1 MGDMMKNLLIILFIA
16 ITLVSCKGLDG
27 TNGGDGTNPESGI
40 SFTIEGAAQKGPYQ
54 PGTQVSIQ
62 GLDSTFAVIAGENA
76 STTVQDDL
84 GNFSSA
90 LTLPQSIYG
99 DILACGFFWDEL
111 TGAYTQ
117 ERFCSSSLLLPN
129 TGPYN
134 LNIVTSMT
142 KERVKELRASL
153 PATTTDQEI
162 LDQATS
168 EFINEALGF
177 TTYPSIFTLSA
188 NNWNIN
194 DDSPLLTL
202 SGLTLGGSI
211 QDLEGLVA
219 SIANDFADGT
229 LTQAHKDF
237 YQQKSIALNPATVEA
252 NVSGKFGQVG
262 DITRWLT
269 KLDPSRLVSI
279 KQTQGRGAQTNYTMI
294 GGPMHIGIPF
304 SSGVSGLSFD
314 YTSFHC
320 PSIVAEI
327 WSHDGTLVPATLLH
341 TGTVGA
347 NLLPP
352 RSYPS
357 TGGDLVIAQNQASFT
372 GVSLAAN
379 SNFWMILNVSSCPT
393 PFNDPSP
400 HSKVIRSN
408 DGGTTYTL
416 DFNGWTGTPQLT
428 FLK

>member
-1 MGDMMKNLLIILFIA
+1 
-16 ITLVSCKGLDG
+16 
-27 TNGGDGTNPESGI
+27 
-40 SFTIEGAAQKGPYQ
+40 
-54 PGTQVSIQ
+54 
-62 GLDSTFAVIAGENA
+62 
-76 STTVQDDL
+76 
-84 GNFSSA
+84 
-90 LTLPQSIYG
+90 
-99 DILACGFFWDEL
+99 
-111 TGAYTQ
+111 
-117 ERFCSSSLLLPN
+117 
-129 TGPYN
+129 
-134 LNIVTSMT
+134 MT

-188 NNWNIN
+188 NNW
-194 DDSPLLTL
+194 DVTGEDPLLTI
-202 SGLTLGGSI
+202 SALTLGGSI
-211 QDLEGLVA
+211 QDLENKVA
-219 SIANDFADGT
+219 NVANDFVDGT
-229 LTQAHKDF
+229 LTQANKDF
-237 YQQKSIALNPATVEA
+237 FQQKAIALNPATVEA

-262 DITRWLT
+262 DITRWLV

-279 KQTQGRGAQTNYTMI
+279 QQTQGRGAQTNYTFI
-294 GGPMHIGIPF
+294 GGATYIGVPF
-304 SSGVSGLSFD
+304 SSGANGLD
-314 YTSFHC
+314 ITYAAFHC
-320 PSIVAEI
+320 HSTVAEI

-341 TGTVGA
+341 TGTVGT
-347 NLLPP
+347 NLLPS
-352 RSYPS
+352 RAYPS
-357 TGGDLVIAQNQASFT
+357 TSGDLAIAQNQASFT

-393 PFNDPSP
+393 SFNDASP